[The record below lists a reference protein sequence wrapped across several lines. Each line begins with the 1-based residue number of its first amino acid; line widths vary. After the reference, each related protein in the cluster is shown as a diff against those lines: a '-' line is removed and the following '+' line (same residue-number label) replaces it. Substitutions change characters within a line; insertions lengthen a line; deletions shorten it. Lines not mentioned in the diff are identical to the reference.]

1 MKPSASK
8 ARVAARVAKHRQR
21 VKDKA
26 EMNRQQQA
34 NLDKMDVPERILYD
48 MTVSALLDSAK
59 AQMPAKVAAVIA
71 KAEIKARKEEEQLTT
86 TRTDSDGKIVHEP
99 MRDRYGEK
107 IRQDK
112 AEPPPPPPPPARA
125 LTHAERVAPASTAKP
140 MNKWSMAELQAHK
153 QANQRMYAPPADT
166 RGTLAWF
173 IAACNHRNGY

>member
-86 TRTDSDGKIVHEP
+86 VRTDSDGKIVREP
-99 MRDRYGEK
+99 MRDRNGEV
-107 IRQDK
+107 IRPRFASGIHAHADEPVWAAQDK
-112 AEPPPPPPPPARA
+112 QRRLIEAQTNGPR
-125 LTHAERVAPASTAKP
+125 SGTA
-140 MNKWSMAELQAHK
+140 
-153 QANQRMYAPPADT
+153 
-166 RGTLAWF
+166 GAW
-173 IAACNHRNGY
+173 